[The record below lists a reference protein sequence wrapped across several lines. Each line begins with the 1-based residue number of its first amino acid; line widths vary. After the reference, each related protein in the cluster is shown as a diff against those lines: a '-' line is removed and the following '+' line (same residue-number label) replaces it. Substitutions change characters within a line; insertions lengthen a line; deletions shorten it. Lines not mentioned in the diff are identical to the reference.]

1 MLEPEHKYISIKR
14 QCELLRI
21 SRHYYYYEP
30 RTMRKERN
38 KIDGSFV
45 LFQHSKTPFYGRVK
59 LADALAKQGY
69 DFGESRVR
77 LLMKLFNI
85 KVLFPKPYLSIPNK
99 AHQKYPYLL
108 SDVTASYSSHVWATD
123 ITYLKIPGGNVYL
136 MAILDLYSRKVL
148 SWEVSNTMDSYFCQR
163 VLHTAIKTYGI
174 PTILNTDQGSQFTSN
189 DFTSYVLSHSI
200 KLSMDG
206 KGRVYDNIYIER
218 LWRTVKYEDIY
229 LNDYQTLPMLR
240 AGINR
245 YFYFYN
251 NERSHQSLGYKTPDE
266 KYFENKNE
274 EEKVMVA

>member
-108 SDVTASYSSHVWATD
+108 SDVTASYSNHVWATD

-218 LWRTVKYEDIY
+218 LEDSKI
-229 LNDYQTLPMLR
+229 
-240 AGINR
+240 
-245 YFYFYN
+245 
-251 NERSHQSLGYKTPDE
+251 
-266 KYFENKNE
+266 
-274 EEKVMVA
+274 